1 MVVKADTV
9 PMPMDVD
16 VCMKTEKSPSS
27 AAIKEKLLAIMTETK
42 FVDYD
47 NYQLNLEDEA
57 ASLVCI

>member
-1 MVVKADTV
+1 
-9 PMPMDVD
+9 MPMDVD